1 MRVIHDE
8 GAGVINK
15 ESVNALAAIRPH
27 HLQQASINIANNRDQ
42 IHDMIDH
49 QFKGK
54 EEALSTGLQ
63 AIRELINGDNDRLL
77 PGPDDKQAED
87 AEDDDDVI
95 EGEFEELDDSDT
107 AEEGEPAEEEES
119 DKDSKKAKGIIGKKL
134 SSGRVVDKDLIKEYN
149 KNNGVVRPKFG
160 DKKPARDEDG
170 NRIYDEDGKPMTV
183 GDMRA
188 QEYEEIAEHLGS
200 QSKYKS
206 RKSSGRQHKD
216 SRKVSRGNAVLNA
229 IVKTAL
235 LSAGVGLLAVGA
247 GPLALIVAQGLTN
260 VWDSFGPMAA
270 HAGSE
275 DEDVAT
281 INEII
286 TQTALYLQN
295 MKTDDLMDNSKTMF
309 KALSSTEVD
318 LYKILLTAFLP
329 YNYGGKPNGRVGKNF
344 FGNSHSSIET
354 LASVIRE
361 KLIEHKIKFKE
372 EKIDTPDDRCFLF
385 HCKHPNKVIALGMLE
400 QHGMYHV
407 VSLEY

>member
-1 MRVIHDE
+1 M
-8 GAGVINK
+8 
-15 ESVNALAAIRPH
+15 NALVAIRPH
-27 HLQQASINIANNRDQ
+27 HLQQASINIINNRDQ

-63 AIRELINGDNDRLL
+63 AVRELINGDNDRLL

-87 AEDDDDVI
+87 AEDAEDDDDVI
-95 EGEFEELDDSDT
+95 EGEFEEVEDSDT
-107 AEEGEPAEEEES
+107 AEEGKPAE
-119 DKDSKKAKGIIGKKL
+119 DSKDNESIIGKKL
-134 SSGRVVDKDLIKEYN
+134 SSGRVVDEKLIKEYTKN
-149 KNNGVVRPKFG
+149 KGVVRPKFG
-160 DKKPARDEDG
+160 DKKLARDEDG
-170 NRIYDEDGKPMTV
+170 NHIYDEDGVPMTV

-188 QEYEEIAEHLGS
+188 HEYEEIAEHLGS
-200 QSKYKS
+200 KSKYK
-206 RKSSGRQHKD
+206 RRSSGRQHKD
-216 SRKVSRGNAVLNA
+216 SRKVSRGNAVLSA

-235 LSAGVGLLAVGA
+235 IGAGVGLLAVGA
-247 GPLALIVAQGLTN
+247 GPLALIVAQGLTH

-318 LYKILLTAFLP
+318 MYKILLTEFLP
-329 YNYGGKPNGRVGKNF
+329 YNFGGKPNGRVGKNF
-344 FGNSHSSIET
+344 FGNSHSSIGE
-354 LASVIRE
+354 LAAIIRE
-361 KLIEHKIKFKE
+361 KLNENNVIFRE
-372 EKIDTPDDRCFLF
+372 EKIDSPDDRCVLF
-385 HCKHPNKVIALGMLE
+385 HCERPHKIIALGMLE
-400 QHGMYHV
+400 RHSMYHV
-407 VSLEY
+407 VFLEY

>member
-27 HLQQASINIANNRDQ
+27 HLQQASINITNNRDQ
-42 IHDMIDH
+42 IHDMVDH

-54 EEALSTGLQ
+54 EEVLSSGLL

-77 PGPDDKQAED
+77 PGPDDKKAED

-95 EGEFEELDDSDT
+95 EGEFEEVEDSDT
-107 AEEGEPAEEEES
+107 SEEGEPAE
-119 DKDSKKAKGIIGKKL
+119 DSKDNESLIGKKL
-134 SSGRVVDKDLIKEYN
+134 ASGRVVDEALIKEYTKN
-149 KNNGVVRPKFG
+149 KGVVRPKFG

-170 NRIYDEDGKPMTV
+170 NHIYDEDGVPMTV

-188 QEYEEIAEHLGS
+188 HEYDEIAEHLGS
-200 QSKYKS
+200 KSKYK

-216 SRKVSRGNAVLNA
+216 SRKVSRGNAVLSA

-235 LSAGVGLLAVGA
+235 LGAGVGLLAVGA

-329 YNYGGKPNGRVGKNF
+329 HNYGGKPNGRVGKNF
-344 FGNSHSSIET
+344 FGSSHSSIEK
-354 LASVIRE
+354 LATIIRE
-361 KLIEHKIKFKE
+361 KLNENNVKFRE
-372 EKIDTPDDRCFLF
+372 EEIYGSEDRCFIF
-385 HCKHPNKVIALGMLE
+385 HCTRPRMVVALGMLE
-400 QHGMYHV
+400 NHGMYHV
-407 VSLEY
+407 VFLEH